1 MASIGEKKI
10 EHPSLGS
17 AEQIELP
24 EVLRSLGINVEHTSF
39 MVTVFTAISVFWA
52 FWKFENLLWNRVSYR
67 IGLWVFSRPY
77 YEDVE
82 KYPTG
87 PYMQEM
93 ITTLVLM
100 SILILAYS
108 IFSTIL
114 ITILSKKGTATRKS
128 YLALT
133 GISFLVFLMAWWAE
147 QSFWVSPNNWFRTEL
162 GQLSNEYWK
171 AGIISLPMSGDKAF
185 FLFIVFRF
193 AEVFA
198 LLALSYNLAVDL
210 VAYRN
215 YRKELKEK
223 TIARETAVWTF
234 QRILRYVLF
243 YTVMLLF
250 LVFTLFPVIY
260 TFLVSVSSEAGLRNQ
275 NLADHPIKNFVLNYS
290 SVIFTRERGGAS
302 FQTAF
307 RNSIFLGVGT
317 AIGGL
322 SISLP
327 AAYAIARF
335 RFSNKK
341 PIEFLILATQMF
353 PGIILLIPQFLI
365 WRELGLLSTENRR
378 LYGTLLAYFA
388 GSVAY
393 TVWMMKGYFE
403 TIPRDLEEAALIDGS
418 SNFGAFLRISLPLA
432 APGMVAV
439 GIFTFLGAWN
449 EFALAQIFIG
459 ENKPTSPLPLL
470 FYSYQDT
477 SAPDNKPF
485 FQLLAAYSMLVAL
498 PIIIL
503 FLSLQRLLAR
513 GATAGGVK

>member
-1 MASIGEKKI
+1 MTASSEKTEQHPIGMVD
-10 EHPSLGS
+10 
-17 AEQIELP
+17 QIELP
-24 EVLRSLGINVEHTSF
+24 EVIRSLSINIEHISF

-52 FWKFENLLWNRVSYR
+52 FWKFENLMWNRVSYR

-77 YEDVE
+77 YEDTE
-82 KYPTG
+82 AYPTG
-87 PYMQEM
+87 PYMHEM
-93 ITTLVLM
+93 ITTLTIM
-100 SILILAYS
+100 SILVFAYS
-108 IFSTIL
+108 IFATIL
-114 ITILSKKGTATRKS
+114 ITILVRNGTATKKS
-128 YLALT
+128 YLSLT

-147 QSFWVSPNNWFRTEL
+147 QSFWVSPNNWFRLEL
-162 GQLSNEYWK
+162 AQLQNEYWK
-171 AGIISLPMSGDKAF
+171 AGIISLPMATDKEG
-185 FLFIVFRF
+185 FLFIIFRF
-193 AEVFA
+193 AEISA
-198 LLALSYNLAVDL
+198 LLVLSYNLGIDVI
-210 VAYRN
+210 AYRD
-215 YRKELKEK
+215 YRRELKEK
-223 TIARETAVWTF
+223 TIARETTVWTF
-234 QRILRYVLF
+234 RRVLRYVLF

-250 LVFTLFPVIY
+250 LIFTLFPVIY
-260 TFLVSVSSEAGLRNQ
+260 TFLVSISSEAALRNQ
-275 NLADHPIKNFVLNYS
+275 SLADDPIKNFVLNYS
-290 SVIFTRERGGAS
+290 S
-302 FQTAF
+302 
-307 RNSIFLGVGT
+307 
-317 AIGGL
+317 
-322 SISLP
+322 
-327 AAYAIARF
+327 AIARF
-335 RFSNKK
+335 RFSNKR

-418 SNFGAFLRISLPLA
+418 SNFGAFARISLPLA

-498 PIIIL
+498 PIIII
-503 FLSLQRLLAR
+503 FMSLQRLLAR

>member
-1 MASIGEKKI
+1 MAARSEKF
-10 EHPSLGS
+10 EYRSTGMVD
-17 AEQIELP
+17 QIELP
-24 EVLRSLGINVEHTSF
+24 ETIRSLGISIEHISF

-77 YEDVE
+77 YEDTE
-82 KYPTG
+82 AYPTG
-87 PYMQEM
+87 PYMHEM
-93 ITTLVLM
+93 ITTLTIM
-100 SILILAYS
+100 SILVFAYS
-108 IFSTIL
+108 IFATIL
-114 ITILSKKGTATRKS
+114 ITILVRKGTATKKS
-128 YLALT
+128 YLSLT

-147 QSFWVSPNNWFRTEL
+147 QSFWVSPNNWFRLEL
-162 GQLSNEYWK
+162 AQLHDEYWK
-171 AGIISLPMSGDKAF
+171 AGILSLPMATDKEG

-193 AEVFA
+193 AEISA
-198 LLALSYNLAVDL
+198 LLVLSYNLGIDFI
-210 VAYRN
+210 AYRE
-215 YRKELKEK
+215 YRRELKEK
-223 TIARETAVWTF
+223 TIARETTVWTF
-234 QRILRYVLF
+234 RRVLRYVLF

-260 TFLVSVSSEAGLRNQ
+260 TFLVSISSEAALRNQ
-275 NLADHPIKNFVLNYS
+275 NLADDPIKNFVLNYS

-335 RFSNKK
+335 RFSSKR

-418 SNFGAFLRISLPLA
+418 SNFGAFARISLPLA

-503 FLSLQRLLAR
+503 FMSLQRLLAR